1 MTKQIQK
8 ASSPT
13 RVFPKK
19 FEFDGSISENGRPGG
34 TCGVLEERDE
44 APVCGGKPPHSSSS
58 RTQSHQPEQ
67 INQPIGTRNEPTLR
81 PNTQSGPSG
90 GAAAEW
96 SARPPSKKKTWG
108 GGDELWIGKPL
119 SEPLRALDSA
129 EPKRFRFQPNSR
141 LRVQI
146 EPVRVQS
153 QISEIRKFTASA
165 IMTNKSFMPSFYSV
179 RKWNWKPVI
188 IELLSFSSISFYL
201 FYLWVWQCR
210 VLDPGTLSTII
221 EIMVG

>member
-90 GAAAEW
+90 GRRRSEVRGRQVKRRLGEVGMSCDSGNHW
-96 SARPPSKKKTWG
+96 VGHSESSTRPS
-108 GGDELWIGKPL
+108 L
-119 SEPLRALDSA
+119 SVSVSNRTRGFEFKSSRFVFKVKFLR
-129 EPKRFRFQPNSR
+129 FGN
-141 LRVQI
+141 
-146 EPVRVQS
+146 
-153 QISEIRKFTASA
+153 
-165 IMTNKSFMPSFYSV
+165 
-179 RKWNWKPVI
+179 
-188 IELLSFSSISFYL
+188 LLL
-201 FYLWVWQCR
+201 LQ
-210 VLDPGTLSTII
+210 
-221 EIMVG
+221 